1 MGAPLSKYGQ
11 YMVIWIH
18 EPARSSEQAGRTA
31 GHRTPWAWRNGIFG
45 GRKALE
51 AKTMPKAKY

>member
-1 MGAPLSKYGQ
+1 MSQHA
-11 YMVIWIH
+11 
-18 EPARSSEQAGRTA
+18 AGRA
-31 GHRTPWAWRNGIFG
+31 RTPWAWRNGIFG